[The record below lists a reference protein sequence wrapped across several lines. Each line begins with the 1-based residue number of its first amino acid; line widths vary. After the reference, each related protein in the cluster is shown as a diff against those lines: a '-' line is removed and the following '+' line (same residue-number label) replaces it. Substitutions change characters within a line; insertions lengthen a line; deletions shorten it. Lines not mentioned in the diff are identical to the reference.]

1 MNFKVKKLI
10 IDKLPRIT
18 KNRKKLEKELKV
30 KITNRGKEVYIDGKA
45 EQEYLAEKVIEA
57 LNFGFP
63 YATALLL
70 KNPDFTFE
78 KVNIK
83 EYTKSNNLKNVRGR
97 IIGREGRA
105 LKTLSS
111 LTECFFEIKENEVG
125 IIGDIEKMKSS
136 QEAIT
141 LLAQGSK
148 HGSVYSHL
156 ERQKE
161 KPIYDLGLKE

>member
-18 KNRKKLEKELKV
+18 RNRKKLEETLKV

-45 EQEYLAEKVIEA
+45 EKEYLAEKVIEA

-78 KVNIK
+78 KINIK
-83 EYTKSNNLKNVRGR
+83 EYTKSHNLKNVRGR
-97 IIGREGRA
+97 IIGRDGRA
-105 LKTLSS
+105 LKTLSN
-111 LTECFFEIKENEVG
+111 LTECFLEIKDNEVG
-125 IIGDIEKMKSS
+125 VIGDSEKIHSA
-136 QEAIT
+136 QEAVT

-156 ERQKE
+156 ERQKQA
-161 KPIYDLGLKE
+161 PIYDLGLKE